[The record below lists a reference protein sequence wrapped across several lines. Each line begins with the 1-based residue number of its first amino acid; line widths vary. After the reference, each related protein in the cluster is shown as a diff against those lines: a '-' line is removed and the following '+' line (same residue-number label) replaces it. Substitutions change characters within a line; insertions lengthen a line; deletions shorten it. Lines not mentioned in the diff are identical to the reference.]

1 MTVDQSEEPADV
13 AEATDTDAPTEPAGS
28 VEADTPTETAAPT
41 EAKVP
46 RWRRFVLPAAAALV
60 FAVGAFLWWSA
71 ANDEQLSQAEVRD
84 EVLIAATQHI
94 ETMNTLDYR
103 EVDAGIEA
111 WMNVTTGT
119 LHDQL
124 AQVGDEERQLLAD
137 QKKISTGKVVDS
149 AVFSLD
155 GDTATVVA
163 SVEVTVKD
171 DADPA
176 AEPTLKR
183 NRFSADAVKVG
194 DEWLLE
200 NLQQVAVNLS

>member
-1 MTVDQSEEPADV
+1 MTVDQIEEPADTDE
-13 AEATDTDAPTEPAGS
+13 ANDPSDPSDPSEATAASDTT
-28 VEADTPTETAAPT
+28 TAA
-41 EAKVP
+41 AP

-60 FAVGAFLWWSA
+60 FAVGVFLWWSA
-71 ANDEQLSQAEVRD
+71 ATDEQLSQAEVRD
-84 EVLIAATQHI
+84 EVLIAATHHI

-103 EVDAGIEA
+103 EVDAGLEA
-111 WMNVTTGT
+111 WMDVTTGT

-124 AQVGDEERQLLAD
+124 AQVGDDERQLLAD

-171 DADPA
+171 DADPD

-194 DEWLLE
+194 DQWLLE

>member
-1 MTVDQSEEPADV
+1 MTVDQTEEP
-13 AEATDTDAPTEPAGS
+13 TST
-28 VEADTPTETAAPT
+28 T
-41 EAKVP
+41 EAPEETTPSEPSSPP
-46 RWRRFVLPAAAALV
+46 RWRRFVLPAAAAAV
-60 FAVGAFLWWSA
+60 FAAGIFWWWSA
-71 ANDEQLSQAEVRD
+71 ATDEQLSQAELRD
-84 EVLIAATQHI
+84 EVLIAATGHI

-103 EVDAGIEA
+103 EVDEGLDA
-111 WMNVTTGT
+111 WKDVTTGT

-124 AQVGDEERQLLAD
+124 AQVDEDERQLLAD

-163 SVEVTVKD
+163 SVEVTVRD
-171 DADPA
+171 DADPD

-183 NRFSADAVKVG
+183 NRFSADVVKVG

-200 NLQQVAVNLS
+200 NLQQVAVSLS